1 MRKTDSYRRT
11 FFTRIDRGEKI
22 MRKEKTLRIAGAGI
36 LLAAAVAAG
45 VSMYQNE
52 AKIKNQTETKE
63 EQELAKGDTEEPS
76 EGLSQGQQDVM
87 ESQAE
92 ESADVT
98 TSDAQAEDTQELENT
113 PEAENTED
121 STTGTPTPSEQTGE
135 AEDTAAEVLPT
146 LDFNEDS
153 TMVWPVSGQVLM
165 DYSMD
170 ATTYFA
176 TLDLYKYND
185 ALVFSASVDEPVQAA
200 ANGRVISISENEET
214 GVTLTLDMGNGYQTV
229 YGQLKDMNVSE
240 GDVISSGTIL
250 GYVADP
256 TKYYVKEG
264 TNLYFAM
271 EKDGAAVDPMIYL
284 ETVME

>member
-1 MRKTDSYRRT
+1 M
-11 FFTRIDRGEKI
+11 
-22 MRKEKTLRIAGAGI
+22 MRKEKTLRIAGAGL
-36 LLAAAVAAG
+36 LLAAAVVAG

-52 AKIKNQTETKE
+52 AKVKNQVEE

-76 EGLSQGQQDVM
+76 KGLSQGQQDVM
-87 ESQAE
+87 ETQPE
-92 ESADVT
+92 ESQDVT
-98 TSDAQAEDTQELENT
+98 TSDAQAEDTQELKDT
-113 PEAENTED
+113 PEAETTQDKETDGTTE
-121 STTGTPTPSEQTGE
+121 TPTPTEQTGE
-135 AEDTAAEVLPT
+135 AADTSAEVLPA
-146 LDFNEDS
+146 LDFTEDS
-153 TMVWPVSGQVLM
+153 TMVWPVTGQVLM

-185 ALVFSASVDEPVQAA
+185 ALVFAASVDEPVQAA
-200 ANGRVISISENEET
+200 ANGKVTSISENEET
-214 GVTLTLDMGNGYQTV
+214 GVTLTLDMGNGFQTV
-229 YGQLKDMNVSE
+229 YGQLKDLTVSE
-240 GDVISSGTIL
+240 GDVVSSGSIL

-271 EKDGAAVDPMIYL
+271 EKDGSPVDPMIYL

>member
-229 YGQLKDMNVSE
+229 YGQLKDLNVSE

>member
-1 MRKTDSYRRT
+1 MRKTDSYRST

-229 YGQLKDMNVSE
+229 YGQLKDLNVSE